1 MMTKDYFVA
10 RTDLG
15 AIYEAIGSSGRP
27 LHAMFPT
34 EELLKQLPPALRED
48 EDAA

>member
-1 MMTKDYFVA
+1 MMTKDCFVA

-15 AIYEAIGSSGRP
+15 AAYEAIGSSGP
-27 LHAMFPT
+27 VNPMSST
-34 EELLKQLPPALRED
+34 EKLLKQLPPGLRED

>member
-15 AIYEAIGSSGRP
+15 ARYEAIGSSRP
-27 LHAMFPT
+27 VHAMFST